1 MQAEAAFSSEF
12 PSVLADDTLE
22 PSPYQAALFH
32 LRQGLQALCDLS
44 PGADPAKREEHEQLV
59 ALQKQVLQLLHI
71 HFAPSGE
78 EMGARF
84 GEVLRHHR
92 DEAGLTQEQLASY
105 SGLSLSYIRKLEQG
119 SKPPARTAVLALCS
133 VAELKLV
140 PSEITSLPAV
150 REYSYRLAPNWYV
163 SPNFDSVQM
172 LHDFSQQLNGGGG
185 SVEQTYIYL
194 DPVSYTHLD
203 VYKRQIPPCAS
214 RWVRRP

>member
-1 MQAEAAFSSEF
+1 MQAEAAFSLEF

-84 GEVLRHHR
+84 GEVLTFTTT
-92 DEAGLTQEQLASY
+92 AA
-105 SGLSLSYIRKLEQG
+105 
-119 SKPPARTAVLALCS
+119 PPTVRT
-133 VAELKLV
+133 
-140 PSEITSLPAV
+140 ITPRTILRTS
-150 REYSYRLAPNWYV
+150 
-163 SPNFDSVQM
+163 SPFW
-172 LHDFSQQLNGGGG
+172 L
-185 SVEQTYIYL
+185 
-194 DPVSYTHLD
+194 
-203 VYKRQIPPCAS
+203 IPLL
-214 RWVRRP
+214 RT

>member
-1 MQAEAAFSSEF
+1 MHAEATFSSEF

-44 PGADPAKREEHEQLV
+44 PGADAAKREEHGQLV

-78 EMGARF
+78 ELGARF

-140 PSEITSLPAV
+140 PSEITMLPAV

-172 LHDFSQQLNGGGG
+172 LHDF
-185 SVEQTYIYL
+185 
-194 DPVSYTHLD
+194 
-203 VYKRQIPPCAS
+203 AM
-214 RWVRRP
+214 